1 MNYLLSGTE
10 SYLMKKRLNEI
21 IKEWVKDDPE
31 MSLVTYD
38 ASMNDFMMSTLI
50 EDASTIPF
58 FTEHKVIVVKNCQF
72 LSSTGSISETDT
84 KILEK
89 YLANPN
95 ESTVLVFML
104 EKDKLDARKKIV
116 KTLKKVCREFKCD
129 TLQSDEFTSVLRQH
143 IKSRKIEMEKEAF
156 AELETRL
163 AGSLAQ
169 MESELEKL
177 SLCERKLTK
186 EDIELLVS
194 RPLEDKAFDLV
205 NAVIAGK
212 MKSVFRIWRDLQ
224 VAKTDPIL
232 LTTLIGKQFHLI
244 YQVKLLAKA
253 GKGESTMAQIL
264 SAHPYSIKLAY
275 QNSRMISESLL
286 KELISDCASL
296 DQKFKSGLVD
306 RTLGFEHFLI
316 HTAGRINSCRH

>member
-1 MNYLLSGTE
+1 M
-10 SYLMKKRLNEI
+10 
-21 IKEWVKDDPE
+21 
-31 MSLVTYD
+31 
-38 ASMNDFMMSTLI
+38 
-50 EDASTIPF
+50 
-58 FTEHKVIVVKNCQF
+58 IVVKNCQF

-89 YLANPN
+89 YLAHPN

-129 TLQSDEFTSVLRQH
+129 TLQSEEFSSVLRQH
-143 IKSRKIEMEKEAF
+143 IKSRKIEMDKEAF

-177 SLCERKLTK
+177 ALCERKLTK

-212 MKSVFRIWRDLQ
+212 MKSVFRIWKDLQ
-224 VAKTDPIL
+224 VDTVEHL
-232 LTTLIGKQFHLI
+232 YLHTL
-244 YQVKLLAKA
+244 
-253 GKGESTMAQIL
+253 
-264 SAHPYSIKLAY
+264 
-275 QNSRMISESLL
+275 
-286 KELISDCASL
+286 
-296 DQKFKSGLVD
+296 
-306 RTLGFEHFLI
+306 
-316 HTAGRINSCRH
+316 